1 MDGRSYARVSA
12 MTFAVIAL
20 LLSGYW
26 EVTINGSAIPLWA
39 SWLASVAAGALA
51 AAGLTVR
58 A

>member
-1 MDGRSYARVSA
+1 

-20 LLSGYW
+20 LLSGW
-26 EVTINGSAIPLWA
+26 EVTLNGSAIPSWA

>member
-12 MTFAVIAL
+12 LSFAVIAL
-20 LLSGYW
+20 LLSGC
-26 EVTINGSAIPLWA
+26 EVTLNGSAIPLWA
-39 SWLASVAAGALA
+39 SWLASVAAGTLA